1 MKALK
6 EIILNYCDIITEGYK
21 FETAE
26 QAYDAIQ
33 SKKLGVKINP
43 NFLVNNDDLKEFKAR
58 ILRTRL
64 SAFYTN
70 AKSLGI
76 NDPTYGVQ
84 FLISHTSNIDQLS
97 SAISNDAIFTYLQNY
112 KKPWV
117 KQLSKYNDFINKP
130 YNRDT
135 WHDFEKEIQ
144 ENLDKHGKANKGSGI
159 QDDVKILYPKD
170 SEGWELKMPLSFA
183 GSKAAAFY
191 GKEGE
196 EQKPTHWC
204 TRADIRYY
212 NHYTKNNKF
221 PLYIFRNYKTGK
233 SYQMAISYDE
243 YNQVNI
249 DFLDQND
256 NNGDEITNGD
266 LSKIPDKLLSLIKFK
281 NGKTLKNY
289 KNEKTIDP
297 NEGKKGFT
305 TNFNTI
311 KNNKIIEIPQTTIN
325 KLKNASEIFKAI
337 KVFGPIMKGIDKNAS
352 EKLNSPEGTRKL
364 KLYAETGRKI
374 EYNARMKI
382 GVRRYFFKK
391 IPDLYV
397 QIENNNIFYVSRSE
411 KLLKQIE
418 QITNNNSE
426 SYFFDDC
433 RDYLEQVALLDSH
446 LRIVDDDKKLKNKME
461 IKSHKETEKIN
472 SIRLKISDL
481 IENQNKKYFPD
492 GKIKV
497 GKIASNWS
505 LQNFADHIAYI
516 DSFDVTINGKEKSVY
531 LKKNSNGKYDEIIN
545 NSEINAKL
553 QNIYNAVNRLA
564 RQLFSSKI
572 AQARERRDFKN
583 NGIYEQVQE
592 EINNKFNY

>member
-1 MKALK
+1 MKTLK
-6 EIILNYCDIITEGYK
+6 ETILGYCNIITEGYK

-26 QAYDAIQ
+26 QAFEAIQ

-43 NFLVNNDDLKEFKAR
+43 NFLINDDEVKEIKTRVLK
-58 ILRTRL
+58 TRL
-64 SAFYTN
+64 NAFYIN

-130 YNRDT
+130 YDKDT
-135 WHDFEKEIQ
+135 WHNFEKEIQ
-144 ENLDKHGKANKGSGI
+144 ENLDKHGKANKGTGV
-159 QDDVKILYPKD
+159 QDDVKVLYPKD
-170 SEGWELKMPLSFA
+170 SEGWELKMPLSFT

-233 SYQMAISYDE
+233 SYQMAIRYDE
-243 YNQVNI
+243 YSQVNI
-249 DFLDQND
+249 DFLDQD
-256 NNGDEITNGD
+256 DKDGDEITKGD

-281 NGKTLKNY
+281 NGKTLESY
-289 KNEKTIDP
+289 KNEKAIDP

-305 TNFNTI
+305 TDFNTI
-311 KNNKIIEIPQTTIN
+311 KNNKVIEIPQSTIN
-325 KLKNASEIFKAI
+325 KLREANEIFKAI
-337 KVFGPIMKGIDKNAS
+337 KTFGPIMKGIDKNAS
-352 EKLNSPEGTRKL
+352 EEIDPDEGAKRL
-364 KLYAETGRKI
+364 RLYAETGKKI
-374 EYNARMKI
+374 EYNAKMKI

-391 IPDLYV
+391 IPDLYI
-397 QIENNNIFYVSRSE
+397 QIENNNIIYVSRSE

-418 QITNNNSE
+418 QITNDDPE
-426 SYFFDDC
+426 LYFDDC
-433 RDYLEQVALLDSH
+433 RDYLEQIALLDSH
-446 LRIVDDDKKLKNKME
+446 LRVVDDDKNLRNKSE
-461 IKSHKETEKIN
+461 IKSYEETEKFN
-472 SIRLKISDL
+472 DIRLKINNL

-497 GKIASNWS
+497 SRITSNWK
-505 LQNFADHIAYI
+505 LETFADHAAYI
-516 DSFDVTINGKEKSVY
+516 SSFDVTINGETRATF
-531 LKKNSNGKYDEIIN
+531 LRKNSNGKYDEMTKN
-545 NSEINAKL
+545 PEINEKL
-553 QNIYNAVNRLA
+553 QSIYNAVNRLA
-564 RQLFSSKI
+564 KQLFNSKVM
-572 AQARERRDFKN
+572 QARKRGDFKN
-583 NGIYEQVQE
+583 NGIYEEIQE
-592 EINNKFNY
+592 EVNNKFNY

>member
-1 MKALK
+1 MKTLK
-6 EIILNYCDIITEGYK
+6 EIILDYCNIITEGYK

-43 NFLVNNDDLKEFKAR
+43 NFLVNNDELKEIKAR
-58 ILRTRL
+58 TLKAKL
-64 SAFYTN
+64 NAFYTN
-70 AKSLGI
+70 AKSLEI

-130 YNRDT
+130 YNKDT

-144 ENLDKHGKANKGSGI
+144 ENLNKHGKANKGSGV
-159 QDDVKILYPKD
+159 QDDIKVLYPKD
-170 SEGWELKMPLSFA
+170 SEGWELKIPLSFA

-204 TRADIRYY
+204 TRADVRYY
-212 NHYTKNNKF
+212 NHYTKSNKF

-233 SYQMAISYDE
+233 SYQMAIRYDE
-243 YNQVNI
+243 YNQVDI
-249 DFLDQND
+249 DFLDQD
-256 NNGDEITNGD
+256 DKDGDEITKGD

-281 NGKTLKNY
+281 NGKTLENY
-289 KNEKTIDP
+289 KNEKAIDP
-297 NEGKKGFT
+297 NEGKRGFT
-305 TNFNTI
+305 TNLNTI
-311 KNNKIIEIPQTTIN
+311 KNNKVIEIPQSTIN
-325 KLKNASEIFKAI
+325 KLKEANEIFKAI
-337 KVFGPIMKGIDKNAS
+337 KTFGPIMKGIDKNAT
-352 EKLNSPEGTRKL
+352 EKLDSPEGIKKL

-374 EYNARMKI
+374 EYNAKMKI

-391 IPDLYV
+391 IPDLYIQV
-397 QIENNNIFYVSRSE
+397 ENNNFDYVLRSE

-418 QITNNNSE
+418 QIVNDDPET
-426 SYFFDDC
+426 YFYDC
-433 RDYLEQVALLDSH
+433 RDYLENVALLDSH
-446 LRIVDDDKKLKNKME
+446 LRVIGDDKNLKNKSE
-461 IKSHKETEKIN
+461 IKLHKETEKIN
-472 SIRLKISDL
+472 NIRLKINDL

-497 GKIASNWS
+497 SRIISNWK
-505 LQNFADHIAYI
+505 LQDFADHTAYI
-516 DSFDVTINGKEKSVY
+516 SDFDVVINGKEKSAF
-531 LKKNSNGKYDEIIN
+531 LKKNSNGKYDEITKN
-545 NSEINAKL
+545 PEINEKL

-564 RQLFSSKI
+564 RQLFSSKVMQVRKI
-572 AQARERRDFKN
+572 GDFRN
-583 NGIYEQVQE
+583 NGIYEEIQE
-592 EINNKFNY
+592 EIDNKFNY